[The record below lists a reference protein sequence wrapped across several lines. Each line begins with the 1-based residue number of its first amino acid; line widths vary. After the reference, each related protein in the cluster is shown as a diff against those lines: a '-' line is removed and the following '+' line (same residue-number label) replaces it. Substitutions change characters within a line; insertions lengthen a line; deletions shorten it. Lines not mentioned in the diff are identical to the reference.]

1 VLELTL
7 PLWYFTQDF
16 KFKGKRKGKRFR
28 YAVNQQAVLSKIQ
41 DQKPLMVLAM
51 LDCCRETV
59 IDAR

>member
-1 VLELTL
+1 VLVLTL

-16 KFKGKRKGKRFR
+16 KFKGKRFR
-28 YAVNQQAVLSKIQ
+28 NAVNQQAVLSKIQ